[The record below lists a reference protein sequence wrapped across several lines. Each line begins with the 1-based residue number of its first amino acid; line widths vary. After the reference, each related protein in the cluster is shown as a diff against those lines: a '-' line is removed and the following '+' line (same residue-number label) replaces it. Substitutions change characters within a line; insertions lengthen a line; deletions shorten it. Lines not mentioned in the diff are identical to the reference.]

1 MKREHYNQLKGER
14 KEFVGYGI
22 ETYTDYEVI
31 NPLIKKVLKG
41 LEHFLRNLSFKVYRL
56 HSKYNIKEVQKERE
70 VAIYD
75 YVNSDY
81 K

>member
-14 KEFVGYGI
+14 KQFIGYEM

-31 NPLIKKVLKG
+31 NPLIEKVLKG
-41 LEHFLRNLSFKVYRL
+41 LEHFFQNLAYKVYKL

-70 VAIYD
+70 VAIWGYL
-75 YVNSDY
+75 NSDY

>member
-1 MKREHYNQLKGER
+1 MKREHYNQLKGGR
-14 KEFVGYGI
+14 KEFVGYEI

-31 NPLIKKVLKG
+31 SPLIEKVLKG
-41 LEHFLRNLSFKVYRL
+41 LEQFLRNLSFKVYRL

-70 VAIYD
+70 VAVYD

-81 K
+81 

>member
-1 MKREHYNQLKGER
+1 MKRERFISER
-14 KEFVGYGI
+14 EIVGYKM

-31 NPLIKKVLKG
+31 SPLIEKVLKG
-41 LEHFLRNLSFKVYRL
+41 LEQFLRNLSFKVYRL

-70 VAIYD
+70 VAVYD

-81 K
+81 